1 MKKYFN
7 KTAEELK
14 ALQQAKVAGIDQITS
29 LRTVTKSISLYFT
42 KLNTDV
48 LDLLSQEDKDVIE
61 EIVKDMTKE
70 IEKCEGTVSKLKAH
84 TRKRI
89 HTKSELE
96 VFRDQLNGALSTL
109 QYLHAALNGLVSHQ
123 LNEHNTQTDA
133 FGFGKPESYA
143 WKHCNVSTSFLIGLK
158 IDETLSLRTFLY
170 LFVRTRLTPP
180 GRCQR

>member
-48 LDLLSQEDKDVIE
+48 VDLLSQEDKDGIE
-61 EIVKDMTKE
+61 EIVTDMTKE
-70 IEKCEGTVSKLKAH
+70 IEKCEGTMSKLKAH
-84 TRKRI
+84 TRKKI

-96 VFRDQLNGALSTL
+96 VFLDQLNHALSTL
-109 QYLHAALNGLVSHQ
+109 QCLQGSLNGLVSHQ
-123 LNEHNTQTDA
+123 FNEDNTQTDA
-133 FGFGKPESYA
+133 FEFGKPE
-143 WKHCNVSTSFLIGLK
+143 L
-158 IDETLSLRTFLY
+158 
-170 LFVRTRLTPP
+170 
-180 GRCQR
+180 